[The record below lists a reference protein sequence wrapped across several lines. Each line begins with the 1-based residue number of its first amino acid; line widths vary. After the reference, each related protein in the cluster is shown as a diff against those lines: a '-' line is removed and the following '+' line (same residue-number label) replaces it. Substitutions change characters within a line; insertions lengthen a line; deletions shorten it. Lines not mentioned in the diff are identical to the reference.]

1 MPGVEACSW
10 GNIDMENRA
19 KRSEIQAHYRSL
31 SRLMTLIK
39 VEEIGINTKMIFLGN
54 GSTRETFTNYLG
66 SCFSGQYSSLV
77 LGCDVLIRMEVIVA
91 PLKPTAQAACLSI
104 TPMFSNIMSTNKVG
118 GKRYV
123 FVNLLT

>member
-1 MPGVEACSW
+1 
-10 GNIDMENRA
+10 MENRA